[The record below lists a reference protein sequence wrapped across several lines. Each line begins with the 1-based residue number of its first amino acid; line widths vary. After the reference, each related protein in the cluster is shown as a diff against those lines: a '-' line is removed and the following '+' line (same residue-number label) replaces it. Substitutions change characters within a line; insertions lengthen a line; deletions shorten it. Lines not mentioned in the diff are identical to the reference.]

1 MNNNDTPQSIA
12 SRIRHEADADRF
24 TVTVDGVQAETVYQR
39 EGNRVTILHTGVPDA
54 IAGRG
59 IAGELIHA
67 VFEWARAD
75 GLTIRPAC
83 SYSAAWLL
91 KHPEYED
98 LRA

>member
-1 MNNNDTPQSIA
+1 MSTDDTQQSIA
-12 SRIRHEADADRF
+12 SRIRQEAGAARF
-24 TVTVDGVQAETVYQR
+24 TVTVDGVEAETVYQR
-39 EGNRVTILHTGVPDA
+39 DGDRVTILHTGVPDA

-75 GLTIRPAC
+75 GLKIRPAC

>member
-1 MNNNDTPQSIA
+1 MSNDDTQQSIA
-12 SRIRHEADADRF
+12 SRIRHEAGAARF
-24 TVTVDGVQAETVYQR
+24 TVTVDGVEAETV
-39 EGNRVTILHTGVPDA
+39 HTGVPDA

-75 GLTIRPAC
+75 GLKIRPAC